1 MATVAAVTGGL
12 FTTRAKTEV
21 TAGTHYISGI
31 TNFAKSVICIENALT
46 TTTVV
51 TLKAGTGYSAS
62 GQGDYTAF
70 TLGTVAATNGT
81 VIIAGASF
89 ESARFLGSNGYVQLL
104 VATGGDVFVSAV
116 QNPAN

>member
-31 TNFAKSVICIENALT
+31 SDFGKSVICIENVLT

-70 TLGTVAATNGT
+70 TLGTVGATNGS
-81 VIIAGASF
+81 VIVSGAAF
-89 ESARFLGSNGYVQLL
+89 ESARFLGSNGYVQFS
-104 VATGGDVFVSAV
+104 VATGGDVYLSAI